1 MMIEAKNLH
10 SGYGRIPILRGINF
24 TMKPGEVVGI
34 LGHNGMGKTT
44 LLRTLVGQIK
54 ATQGRV
60 EFDGR
65 DITFASSA
73 ERARAGIGYVPQ
85 GRDIFPQ
92 LSVMEN
98 LKMGEIQRGGES
110 AISEMLAHF
119 PMLTDLLDR
128 PGRGLSGGQQQIL
141 ALARCLVGRPK
152 LVLLDEPTE
161 GIQPSIVDLI
171 AEKLGELRVS
181 LNLGI
186 ILVEQD
192 IRFIRQLADRVLI
205 IQKGAFVAEIS
216 PKHLYDK
223 ETVDAHLGI

>member
-1 MMIEAKNLH
+1 MIEVKNLH
-10 SGYGRIPILRGINF
+10 SGYGRIPILHGINF
-24 TMKPGEVVGI
+24 AMKPGEVVGI

-54 ATQGRV
+54 TTQGRV

-65 DITFASSA
+65 DITSASSS

-85 GRDIFPQ
+85 GRDIFPL

-98 LKMGEIQRGGES
+98 LKMGEIMRDGAS
-110 AISEMLAHF
+110 AIPEMLGHF
-119 PMLTDLLDR
+119 PVLKDLLER

-141 ALARCLVGRPK
+141 ALARCLAGRPK

-171 AEKLGELRVS
+171 AEKLGELKVT
-181 LNLGI
+181 LGLGI

-216 PKHLYDK
+216 PDQLYDR

>member
-1 MMIEAKNLH
+1 MIEVTNLH
-10 SGYGRIPILRGINF
+10 SGYGRIPILHGIDF
-24 TMKPGEVVGI
+24 EMKSGEVVGI

-54 ATQGRV
+54 ATGGRIDFAG
-60 EFDGR
+60 E
-65 DITFASSA
+65 DITRASTA
-73 ERARAGIGYVPQ
+73 ERSRAGIGYVPQ

-92 LSVMEN
+92 LSVLEN
-98 LKMGEIQRGGES
+98 MRMGEIMRAGS
-110 AISEMLAHF
+110 AIPEMLEHF
-119 PMLTDLLDR
+119 PVLKDLLDR

-141 ALARCLVGRPK
+141 ALARCLCGRPK
-152 LVLLDEPTE
+152 LILLDEPTE

-171 AEKLGELRVS
+171 AEKLGELKVT
-181 LNLGI
+181 LGLGI

-216 PKHLYDK
+216 PQQLYDR
-223 ETVDAHLGI
+223 EAVDAHLGI